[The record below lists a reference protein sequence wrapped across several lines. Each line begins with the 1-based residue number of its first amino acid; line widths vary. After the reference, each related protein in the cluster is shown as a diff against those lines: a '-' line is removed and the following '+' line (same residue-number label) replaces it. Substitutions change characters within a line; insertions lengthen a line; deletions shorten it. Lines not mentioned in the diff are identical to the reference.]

1 MELRSLDV
9 VTEADLERELEWVRR
24 KAAGPRA
31 GLFGPAS
38 VTWRVDREA
47 VVFLGAGRA
56 LLLQLAHPWVAAAIT
71 HHSRS
76 LADPIGRFHRTFGYV
91 FTMVFGTLG
100 QAIAA
105 AQALH
110 RRHALIV
117 GVLPERAGPFAAGS
131 SYRANEVAAL
141 RWVHATLIDSAMIA
155 YQLLRPPLSDEE
167 REQYYAESRLF
178 AALFGI
184 PQSVLPQSWAGFADY
199 VAEMVGSDIL
209 AVSDPARRIAA
220 ELFSG
225 PGSRWRTPRW
235 YNALT
240 ARQMPA
246 SLRQDFGLSY
256 GPSEHRTAERA
267 LAVLRYIHSFT
278 PAALRF
284 VGPYHEA
291 GARLGGRTRPGFLTQ
306 ALNRFWIGRAS
317 MPFADSA
324 FRGTDRDLRQRSFRH
339 AARHKG

>member
-1 MELRSLDV
+1 MELGLLEV
-9 VTEADLERELEWVRR
+9 VTEADLERELEWARH
-24 KAAGPRA
+24 KAADARA

-47 VVFLGAGRA
+47 MIFLGAGRA

-71 HHSRS
+71 QHSRT

-100 QAIAA
+100 QALAA

-110 RRHALIV
+110 RRHAMIT
-117 GVLPERAGPFAAGS
+117 GVLPECAGPFPAGS
-131 SYRANEVAAL
+131 PYKANDVAAL
-141 RWVHATLIDSAMIA
+141 CWVYATLIDSALIA
-155 YQLLRPPLSDEE
+155 YQLLRPPLSNRE
-167 REQYYAESRLF
+167 REQYYAESRLL

-184 PQSVLPQSWAGFADY
+184 PQRLLPQSWAGFADY

-209 AVSDPARRIAA
+209 VVSDPARRIAA

-225 PGSRWRTPRW
+225 AGTGCRIPRW
-235 YNALT
+235 YRALT
-240 ARQMPA
+240 ARQMPPP
-246 SLRQDFGLSY
+246 LRQDFGLPY

-267 LAVLRYIHSFT
+267 LGVLRQIHSLT
-278 PAALRF
+278 PAALRY

-291 GARLGGRTRPGFLTQ
+291 YDRLAGRTRPGFLTK

-317 MPFADSA
+317 MPFAG
-324 FRGTDRDLRQRSFRH
+324 RE
-339 AARHKG
+339 AAGLT

>member
-1 MELRSLDV
+1 MALTSLDV

-24 KAAGPRA
+24 KAADARA

-56 LLLQLAHPWVAAAIT
+56 LLLQLAHPWVAAAIAQ
-71 HHSRS
+71 HSRS
-76 LADPIGRFHRTFGYV
+76 LADPIGRFHRTFAYV

-100 QAIAA
+100 QALAA
-105 AQALH
+105 ARALH
-110 RRHALIV
+110 RRHALIT
-117 GVLPERAGPFAAGS
+117 GVLPERAGAFAAGS
-131 SYRANEVAAL
+131 PYRANEVAAL
-141 RWVHATLIDSAMIA
+141 RWVHATLVDSALSA
-155 YQLLRPPLSDEE
+155 YQLLRPPLSEGE

-184 PQSVLPQSWAGFADY
+184 PQSALPQSWAGFADY
-199 VAEMVGSDIL
+199 VAEMVRSDIL

-220 ELFSG
+220 ELFSDAG
-225 PGSRWRTPRW
+225 TGWRIPRW

-240 ARQMPA
+240 ARRMPP

-267 LAVLRYIHSFT
+267 LAVLRCIQSFT
-278 PAALRF
+278 PAALRY

-291 GARLGGRTRPGFLTQ
+291 DARMAGRTRPGFLTK
-306 ALNRFWIGRAS
+306 ALNRFWIGRTS
-317 MPFADSA
+317 MPFPD
-324 FRGTDRDLRQRSFRH
+324 GE
-339 AARHKG
+339 AAGWT